1 MNDLSAV
8 QEYRPLLLTRR
19 SELVSWIIT
28 GITLFGWL
36 YFRQNIPALTNLMLV
51 FFALALF
58 TALGSSYGNWMDR
71 STVLRVSPDGL
82 AYRNGLQNIQMPWQD
97 IQEMHLL
104 ESRLGRKV
112 HLIGSRRQFS
122 FRMMS
127 ELQAFGRQREQ
138 TGFAKGEEIV
148 DAILQ
153 FSGLSL
159 KNDSGSGKY
168 YART

>member
-1 MNDLSAV
+1 MNDLSAA
-8 QEYRPLLLTRR
+8 QEYRPLLLSRR
-19 SELVSWIIT
+19 SELVAWMIT
-28 GITLFGWL
+28 VISVFGWL

-58 TALGSSYGNWMDR
+58 TGFGTSYGNWMDR
-71 STVLRVSPDGL
+71 RTILRVSPDGL

-97 IQEMHLL
+97 VQEMHLL

-112 HLIGSRRQFS
+112 HLIGRRRQFS

-127 ELQAFGRQREQ
+127 ELQAFGRKREQ

-159 KNDSGSGKY
+159 KNVSDSGKY